1 MVNEGGAGCGYAAR
15 SQSLIRNLKYWEGVD
30 KTMKILW
37 NRLSSALLVLCAASF
52 ITFTLARVI
61 PNDPSLAYIGPKA
74 TAADAAKLRITLGL
88 DQPIPIQ
95 YIKYVWQTL
104 HGNWGYSLSTK
115 QPVLKEIIDRLP
127 STIELIFF
135 AMSFAFIFGVALGVY
150 AAKYR
155 GRLQDSVIR
164 IMSIAGVSMPAFWL
178 GLLLQLLFAGRL
190 AWFPATG
197 QFDIDLKY
205 EHPVTKVT
213 GFPLFDSL
221 ITGNFT
227 ATLNGLHHMVLP
239 ALTLSA
245 YSFGLLSRMARANLL
260 EVMSADYIKVA
271 RAYGLSERLIFFKL
285 ALRNA
290 LPPIVTVTGL
300 STAYLIT
307 GTFFVEQ
314 VYAWP
319 GIGGFAVNSLLSI
332 DYPAIMGITLLAAI
346 GYLLINF
353 IVDLI
358 QAKLD
363 PRVWLR

>member
-1 MVNEGGAGCGYAAR
+1 
-15 SQSLIRNLKYWEGVD
+15 
-30 KTMKILW
+30 MKVLW
-37 NRLSSALLVLCAASF
+37 NRLSSALLVLIAASF

-74 TAADAAKLRITLGL
+74 TAADAAQLRITLGL
-88 DQPIPIQ
+88 DQPIPVQ
-95 YIKYVWQTL
+95 YVKYVWQTL

-115 QPVLKEIIDRLP
+115 QPVLQEIIDRLP

-155 GRLQDSVIR
+155 GRVQDSIIR
-164 IMSIAGVSMPAFWL
+164 ILAIAGVSMPAFWL

-205 EHPVTKVT
+205 EHPISKVT

-260 EVMSADYIKVA
+260 EVMSSDYIKVA

-285 ALRNA
+285 ALKNA

-332 DYPAIMGITLLAAI
+332 DYPAIMGITLLAAV
-346 GYLLINF
+346 GYLVINF

-358 QAKLD
+358 QAKID